1 MAGPGSFPPDEFHS
15 GGCGGGG
22 GGGGAP
28 KIGAK
33 LRRKTPS
40 ELRGEQLKRVN
51 AIELVDESAAPL
63 LDSLNNNA
71 GTNDGLKKPEAFK
84 LPRFIDTRVNEV
96 YPAKKSRFKMSSLK
110 ENVKETST
118 VEQSNAMKNLA
129 ALSDMATRSK
139 QHLQC
144 PEDSV
149 CSLKVA
155 ENHGVQTQSTLER
168 CNQSRFRTVAEISSS
183 SEKLSG
189 LANIDMDK
197 ALKGLAARE
206 PSSHLPDDCSENFT
220 STSAYLGNFCSQ
232 FNILG
237 QKAPLDFT
245 LKTVMRIATSS
256 SVNWIYRLITN
267 GSYNSIP
274 NHTSLCACNEG
285 QRTSHCS
292 RTHMASTGFCS
303 TTLNSWIYP
312 QSTLPLSLMS
322 VLTSPTAEKVEM
334 DFLKKRQLSWE
345 ESFRSLYY
353 LFRKNLCSIF
363 YVCTSQFVVM
373 FTADGDSGR
382 SKRTCSAYV
391 SRSTR
396 GLRSLL
402 REHDLCFS
410 MPLCHSKVEQ
420 LATEDLVELSEIE
433 KHNLGQTRRP
443 SSLSDIDNTPQ
454 SLLAFTGNKD
464 VHGLYDLLLNYRSF
478 LTFLTGVDVPVLY
491 SPIPFQNGAVS
502 VPEVRCMEMRPANCI
517 ADSIKEDG
525 SLGGD
530 FTAGLRYTLEITDAY
545 IPPWIICNICT
556 LLGSQGRFEASFV
569 TESASIGLNAVLG
582 TIFGKSDS
590 EAMASEVLEKANP
603 FGISEATVTPHL
615 HLGLLKSLKYCNDSY
630 TASVSPA

>member
-1 MAGPGSFPPDEFHS
+1 MATVAGPGSFPPDKFHS
-15 GGCGGGG
+15 GG
-22 GGGGAP
+22 GGGGASQV
-28 KIGAK
+28 GTK

-51 AIELVDESAAPL
+51 IFELVDESAAPL
-63 LDSLNNNA
+63 HDSLNNHA
-71 GTNDGLKKPEAFK
+71 GTNDGPKKPEVFK
-84 LPRFIDTRVNEV
+84 LPRYIDTRVSEV
-96 YPAKKSRFKMSSLK
+96 YPAKKSKFKMSSLK

-118 VEQSNAMKNLA
+118 VEQSDAMKNLA
-129 ALSDMATRSK
+129 VLSDMASRSK

-144 PEDSV
+144 PEDST

-155 ENHGVQTQSTLER
+155 ESHGVQTQSTLER

-183 SEKLSG
+183 SEKLSS

-206 PSSHLPDDCSENFT
+206 PSSQLRGDCSENFT
-220 STSAYLGNFCSQ
+220 SGNFCSQ
-232 FNILG
+232 YNIVG
-237 QKAPLDFT
+237 QRAPLDFT
-245 LKTVMRIATSS
+245 LKTVMCIATTS

-267 GSYNSIP
+267 GSYSGIP
-274 NHTSLCACNEG
+274 NHTSLCACSEG
-285 QRTSHCS
+285 ERISNCS

-303 TTLNSWIYP
+303 TALNSWIYP

-322 VLTSPTAEKVEM
+322 VLTSPAAEKAEM

-353 LFRKNLCSIF
+353 LFRKNSCSIF

-373 FTADGDSGR
+373 FTADGDSG
-382 SKRTCSAYV
+382 SGKRTCSAYV

-396 GLRSLL
+396 GLRSLF

-443 SSLSDIDNTPQ
+443 SSSSDIDNTPQ
-454 SLLAFTGNKD
+454 SLLAFSGNKD

-491 SPIPFQNGAVS
+491 SPIPFQNAAVS
-502 VPEVRCMEMRPANCI
+502 APEVRCMEMRPANHI

-530 FTAGLRYTLEITDAY
+530 STAGLRYTLEITDAY

-569 TESASIGLNAVLG
+569 TENASIGLNAVLG
-582 TIFGKSDS
+582 TIFGKCDS
-590 EAMASEVLEKANP
+590 EDLASEVLEKTNP

-615 HLGLLKSLKYCNDSY
+615 RLGLLKNLKYCDGSY

>member
-1 MAGPGSFPPDEFHS
+1 MATVAGPGSFPPDKFHP
-15 GGCGGGG
+15 G
-22 GGGGAP
+22 GGGGAS
-28 KIGAK
+28 KIGTK

-51 AIELVDESAAPL
+51 VIELVDESAAPL

-71 GTNDGLKKPEAFK
+71 GTNDGLKKPEVFK
-84 LPRFIDTRVNEV
+84 LPRYIDTRVNEV
-96 YPAKKSRFKMSSLK
+96 YPAKKSRFKMSLLK

-118 VEQSNAMKNLA
+118 VEQSNAKKNLA
-129 ALSDMATRSK
+129 VLSNMATTSK
-139 QHLQC
+139 QHRQC
-144 PEDSV
+144 SDDSM
-149 CSLKVA
+149 CSPKVA
-155 ENHGVQTQSTLER
+155 EDHGVQSQSTFER

-183 SEKLSG
+183 SEKLSNVV
-189 LANIDMDK
+189 NIDMDK

-206 PSSHLPDDCSENFT
+206 PSSHLPDNCSENFT
-220 STSAYLGNFCSQ
+220 STSTYLGNFGSQ
-232 FNILG
+232 YNIVG
-237 QKAPLDFT
+237 QKAPLDLT
-245 LKTVMRIATSS
+245 LKTVVRIATSF
-256 SVNWIYRLITN
+256 SVNRIYRLITN

-274 NHTSLCACNEG
+274 NHTSLSACSEG
-285 QRTSHCS
+285 QRTGHCS
-292 RTHMASTGFCS
+292 RTHIASMGFCS
-303 TTLNSWIYP
+303 TALNSWIYP
-312 QSTLPLSLMS
+312 QSTLPFSLMS
-322 VLTSPTAEKVEM
+322 VLTSPAAEKVEM

-345 ESFRSLYY
+345 ESFRNLYY
-353 LFRKNLCSIF
+353 LFRKNFCSIF

-396 GLRSLL
+396 GLRSLF

-454 SLLAFTGNKD
+454 SLLAFSGNKD

-478 LTFLTGVDVPVLY
+478 LTFLTGVDIPVLY
-491 SPIPFQNGAVS
+491 SPIPFQNAAVS
-502 VPEVRCMEMRPANCI
+502 VPEVRCMELRPANHI
-517 ADSIKEDG
+517 ADPIKEDS

-530 FTAGLRYTLEITDAY
+530 SPAGLPYTLEITDAY
-545 IPPWIICNICT
+545 IPPWIICNICA

-569 TESASIGLNAVLG
+569 TESASTGLNAVLG

-590 EAMASEVLEKANP
+590 EALASEVLEKTNP
-603 FGISEATVTPHL
+603 FGISEATITPHL
-615 HLGLLKSLKYCNDSY
+615 RLGLLKSLKYCDGSY

>member
-1 MAGPGSFPPDEFHS
+1 MATVAGPGSFPPDKFHP
-15 GGCGGGG
+15 GGGG
-22 GGGGAP
+22 GGGGAS
-28 KIGAK
+28 KMGAK

-40 ELRGEQLKRVN
+40 ELR
-51 AIELVDESAAPL
+51 
-63 LDSLNNNA
+63 
-71 GTNDGLKKPEAFK
+71 KPEVFK
-84 LPRFIDTRVNEV
+84 LPRYIDTRVNEV

-118 VEQSNAMKNLA
+118 VEQSHAMKNLA
-129 ALSDMATRSK
+129 VLSNMATRSK

-144 PEDSV
+144 SEDSIF
-149 CSLKVA
+149 SSKVA

-206 PSSHLPDDCSENFT
+206 PASHLFDDCSENFT
-220 STSAYLGNFCSQ
+220 STSTYSGCSQ
-232 FNILG
+232 YNIVG

-245 LKTVMRIATSS
+245 LKTVMRIAASS

-267 GSYNSIP
+267 GSYNSVP
-274 NHTSLCACNEG
+274 NHTSLCACSEG

-292 RTHMASTGFCS
+292 RTHIASMGFCS
-303 TTLNSWIYP
+303 TALNSWIYP

-322 VLTSPTAEKVEM
+322 VLTSPAAEKVEM

-353 LFRKNLCSIF
+353 LFRKNICSVF

-396 GLRSLL
+396 GLRSLF
-402 REHDLCFS
+402 REHDICFS

-443 SSLSDIDNTPQ
+443 SSLSDVDNTPQ
-454 SLLAFTGNKD
+454 SLLAFSGNKD

-478 LTFLTGVDVPVLY
+478 LTFLTGVDIPVLY
-491 SPIPFQNGAVS
+491 SPIPFQNAAVS
-502 VPEVRCMEMRPANCI
+502 VPEVRCMEMRPANHI
-517 ADSIKEDG
+517 ADSIKED
-525 SLGGD
+525 SSSGGD
-530 FTAGLRYTLEITDAY
+530 STAGLRYTLEITDAY
-545 IPPWIICNICT
+545 IPPWIICNICA

-569 TESASIGLNAVLG
+569 TESASIGLNAVLE

-590 EAMASEVLEKANP
+590 EALASEVLEKTDI
-603 FGISEATVTPHL
+603 FGMSEATVTPHL
-615 HLGLLKSLKYCNDSY
+615 RLGLLKSLKYCNGSY